1 MVHIFFLQFQQQ
13 RMILIL
19 LPRANMSFV
28 IYCFGQ
34 ESCKHLGWKTLQLCS
49 SPSQMFAGIQVTLLV
64 AATYFRRE
72 VQQNVSKIML
82 TQCSQSFRFV
92 NPFFF
97 QSFLFSIIFFID
109 IPQLFVFYNRRFIC
123 RGWTVHT
130 RLQHVSVICH
140 LHIHTYLLHFYEQC
154 SNAKRNFQVGILL
167 YAIYFQ
173 KQPPEAQCAL
183 PPPPRRVEPQ
193 NKFSERGGLTRPQLL
208 EGGYW
213 KRGE

>member
-1 MVHIFFLQFQQQ
+1 MRHPKNFLEHRFYRTLLKAAFYGSYFFLQFQQQ

-19 LPRANMSFV
+19 SPRANMSFV

-34 ESCKHLGWKTLQLCS
+34 ESRKHLGWKTLQLCS

-154 SNAKRNFQVGILL
+154 SNAKCNFQVGILL

-173 KQPPEAQCAL
+173 KGEGRIQPQT
-183 PPPPRRVEPQ
+183 
-193 NKFSERGGLTRPQLL
+193 KFSKRGG
-208 EGGYW
+208 EA
-213 KRGE
+213 